1 MYHNKQL
8 RREEPMKVV
17 LHEDVDPL
25 SMLRSEGNAAAGRH
39 PVATDLKFVSSE
51 RARSTARGS
60 KLHSLLSSSELD
72 FLMEA
77 HDALSAAI
85 VERAGFGGL
94 WASGLSIASSLGF
107 RDANEASWT
116 QVVDVVERMADATTI
131 PILVDGDSGFGNFN
145 NARLAALKLFQR
157 GAAGICLEDKGF
169 PKMNSFVGERH
180 PLADIAE
187 FSGRLRAVRDTVPA
201 DEFVLVARIEALIAG
216 YGQDEALERA
226 HAYREAGAD
235 AILIHSRRSTA
246 DEILA
251 FASAWGNRLPVI
263 IVPTKYYRTP
273 VQTYRDAGI
282 SIAIWANHAMRA
294 SVVAMRDVCKRIRD
308 EQGIA
313 GIEGQVATLEE
324 VFALMRYSELA
335 SAEQKYLPP

>member
-1 MYHNKQL
+1 MIEIKH
-8 RREEPMKVV
+8 
-17 LHEDVDPL
+17 
-25 SMLRSEGNAAAGRH
+25 
-39 PVATDLKFVSSE
+39 VA
-51 RARSTARGS
+51 STMSGASTRGS
-60 KLHSLLSSSELD
+60 KLRALLRAPELK
-72 FLMEA
+72 FLMEG

-85 VERAGFGGL
+85 VERAGFEGL

-116 QVVDVVERMADATTI
+116 QVVEAVERMADATGI

-157 GAAGICLEDKGF
+157 GAAGICIEDKDF
-169 PKMNSFVGERH
+169 PKMNSFVGDRH

-187 FSGRLRAVRDTVPA
+187 FSGRLRAIRDTVPA
-201 DEFVLVARIEALIAG
+201 DDFVLVARIEALIAG
-216 YGQDEALERA
+216 HGQEEALERA
-226 HAYREAGAD
+226 HAYKNAGAD

-251 FASAWGNRLPVI
+251 FVKAWENRLPVI

-273 VQTYRDAGI
+273 VQVYRDAGI

-294 SVVAMRDVCKRIRD
+294 SVVAMREVCKRIRD

-313 GIEGQVATLEE
+313 GVEAQVATLEE
-324 VFALMRYSELA
+324 VFGLMRYSELA
-335 SAEQKYLPP
+335 TAEDRYLPQQQREKI